1 MDNVTINFCGGQ
13 ADRLGVGTL
22 IGAHGKT
29 GGQCSNQSSAGR
41 QGSHGAAQAQPPHPA
56 QGSKQQN
63 HAADGNQCQHNQP
76 VFAVHHGIAL
86 DVQIQRDS
94 GDDCSRNTAARTPR
108 VVLQMVQHLD
118 GGQHQQEHQHVIPAA
133 VRLAGEHDEQTV
145 ADRAGCY
152 KEQPHQQHMQPVPL
166 PAQQISQN
174 QADAYQGQVRR
185 DGIPVIMHH
194 SGKIEHIL
202 RREEERPQHLQVI
215 GPVKGQLAQ
224 ADVIRYA
231 GIIEHRRNG
240 GDEQYP
246 RHADAQTAFQ
256 DAGRN
261 FAGIFAQ
268 IRPGACVLAAKKIPR
283 NIVKHQEENFPDK
296 EVIVDQR
303 VDGNDKQERSFFA
316 LLHAFVQP
324 QHQKREQG
332 NHIMEVI
339 EHHVDAGKT
348 GKCIQHTAKQGA
360 FLAGTAAE
368 VGKRCQPGNS
378 IFEHID
384 PADQIGKRAGGEEKA
399 QPEKRAAKGVK
410 AERGYKVRT
419 NINAPVPQHLAAFDG
434 VVAQH
439 VVGELFCVKIR
450 RNQQQAAVP
459 YHVGQQCSRGNG
471 KVQHK
476 SQQQPP
482 ARETVLQCLFHVAAS
497 RHQP

>member
-1 MDNVTINFCGGQ
+1 M
-13 ADRLGVGTL
+13 
-22 IGAHGKT
+22 
-29 GGQCSNQSSAGR
+29 
-41 QGSHGAAQAQPPHPA
+41 
-56 QGSKQQN
+56 
-63 HAADGNQCQHNQP
+63 
-76 VFAVHHGIAL
+76 
-86 DVQIQRDS
+86 
-94 GDDCSRNTAARTPR
+94 
-108 VVLQMVQHLD
+108 
-118 GGQHQQEHQHVIPAA
+118 
-133 VRLAGEHDEQTV
+133 
-145 ADRAGCY
+145 
-152 KEQPHQQHMQPVPL
+152 
-166 PAQQISQN
+166 
-174 QADAYQGQVRR
+174 
-185 DGIPVIMHH
+185 
-194 SGKIEHIL
+194 
-202 RREEERPQHLQVI
+202 QVI

-303 VDGNDKQERSFFA
+303 VDGNGKQERSFFA

-368 VGKRCQPGNS
+368 VGKRGQPGNS

-384 PADQIGKRAGGEEKA
+384 PADQIGKRAGGEEKT

-410 AERGYKVRT
+410 TERGYKVRT

-459 YHVGQQCSRGNG
+459 YHVGSSAAAAMAKFSTKASSSHRRGKRFCS
-471 KVQHK
+471 V
-476 SQQQPP
+476 
-482 ARETVLQCLFHVAAS
+482 CFM
-497 RHQP
+497 

>member
-1 MDNVTINFCGGQ
+1 
-13 ADRLGVGTL
+13 
-22 IGAHGKT
+22 
-29 GGQCSNQSSAGR
+29 
-41 QGSHGAAQAQPPHPA
+41 
-56 QGSKQQN
+56 
-63 HAADGNQCQHNQP
+63 
-76 VFAVHHGIAL
+76 
-86 DVQIQRDS
+86 
-94 GDDCSRNTAARTPR
+94 
-108 VVLQMVQHLD
+108 MVQHLD

-303 VDGNDKQERSFFA
+303 VDGNGKQERSFFA

-332 NHIMEVI
+332 DHIMEVI

-368 VGKRCQPGNS
+368 VGKRGQPGNS
-378 IFEHID
+378 IFEHIN
-384 PADQIGKRAGGEEKA
+384 PADQIRKRAGGEEKA

-459 YHVGQQCSRGNG
+459 YHVGQ
-471 KVQHK
+471 
-476 SQQQPP
+476 
-482 ARETVLQCLFHVAAS
+482 
-497 RHQP
+497 